1 MLSLQKPHEKFSKY
15 YDRPESVK
23 ARHSFRTIT
32 TNYVILAVSKILFM
46 HSIFAAMIAKGEGEG
61 EGLSCKRSTVA
72 LLHLVISST
81 LSPSYTERRRPP
93 TEITYGRPTAC
104 GRTHTHYVLRSR
116 SLKTHAVDFLVK

>member
-1 MLSLQKPHEKFSKY
+1 MLSLQKSHEKFSKY

-23 ARHSFRTIT
+23 ARHSFRTTT
-32 TNYVILAVSKILFM
+32 TNYVMLAVSKILFM
-46 HSIFAAMIAKGEGEG
+46 HSIFAVMIAKGEG

-81 LSPSYTERRRPP
+81 LSPSYTGRRRPP

-104 GRTHTHYVLRSR
+104 ARTHTHYVLRSR